1 MGRVHPRARLS
12 SVDLAFVS
20 MNALVVWHT
29 PILTV
34 PRMMAAAPRSMA
46 AIGIIECIVL
56 SRHPKFGK
64 GAALNG

>member
-1 MGRVHPRARLS
+1 
-12 SVDLAFVS
+12 
-20 MNALVVWHT
+20 MNALVVWHA